1 MSTDTDVLPTRGHS
15 GTGDHRPF
23 QRASDASRPPRRRSS
38 LTRATAAAATADD
51 DDDLA
56 ADRAS
61 VERLSDTASVECP
74 LCLEEL
80 DTTDRSVRPCR
91 CGYQVCLWCL
101 NRLRLE
107 CEVGQVARCPA
118 CRTPY
123 DEDKFEI
130 LQRLDPEV
138 VAERERRREL
148 ERRARERRERQRRLE
163 EERRQQREYQL
174 LRRLKCL
181 RQTFVLRRN
190 LVCVRE
196 LAPALWSER
205 LLRRHDLF
213 GRYGRIRRVLL
224 VDGIGVYIEYDAEE
238 AAARAISAL
247 SGERWQG
254 RELRLS
260 LATVRYC
267 EAFVRAAEAYLRA
280 RQGAAAAATTTMMTN
295 VSKSLDTAGGHAA
308 VKPLELPQ
316 RVRCPNPHCLYQ
328 HELVPESLALTKGAF
343 LESSYGPPP
352 PPHAFAAHSIPAETE
367 TTTTAAATRRL
378 EQVGSPVESSLLTA
392 MGVGRGA
399 DTVGMAAS
407 APPCFPA
414 DAEAPS
420 AADPE
425 YQPPRGRSRRRS
437 GAPGHSLSPSELAHK
452 APGARTQPIR
462 APTSS
467 LSTET
472 ADLPLCASGP
482 SSLHSSLGHKESRS
496 SSIDSAEV
504 LLAADGDPVLERTPG
519 RVHSRAASAFGA
531 IGQPRRPDTRNGPA
545 SGGPRSSTS
554 WSAPSPAFPP
564 HFHHGQ
570 PPPPPPSTAAVW
582 ELVDALASIGVT
594 NVHFESESGN
604 TASSASA
611 SNGISVPE
619 APSDGGHAHWLQRLL
634 RAPTDG
640 PAEEQ
645 HDGTGQGSGCTAL
658 GARQ

>member
-1 MSTDTDVLPTRGHS
+1 MSTEADIRSTLGHS
-15 GTGDHRPF
+15 GTGDHRPSR
-23 QRASDASRPPRRRSS
+23 RASDASRPHRRRGS
-38 LTRATAAAATADD
+38 LTRATADD
-51 DDDLA
+51 GDEDDDLA
-56 ADRAS
+56 VDRAS
-61 VERLSDTASVECP
+61 VERLSDTASVDCP

-101 NRLRLE
+101 NRLRLA

-148 ERRARERRERQRRLE
+148 ERRSRERRERQRRLE
-163 EERRQQREYQL
+163 DERRQHREYQL
-174 LRRLKCL
+174 LRRLKRL

-213 GRYGRIRRVLL
+213 GRHGRIRRVLL
-224 VDGIGVYIEYDAEE
+224 VDGIGVYIEYDGEE

-247 SGERWQG
+247 NGERWQG

-267 EAFVRAAEAYLRA
+267 EAFVRAAEAYVQA
-280 RQGAAAAATTTMMTN
+280 RQGPAAAATIPKTTN
-295 VSKSLDTAGGHAA
+295 VSKSLDTAEGHAA
-308 VKPLELPQ
+308 AKPLELPH

-328 HELVPESLALTKGAF
+328 HELVPESLALTKEAF

-352 PPHAFAAHSIPAETE
+352 PPHAFAAHSIPAETG
-367 TTTTAAATRRL
+367 TMTTAAATRRL

-399 DTVGMAAS
+399 DALGMAAS
-407 APPCFPA
+407 VPCLST

-437 GAPGHSLSPSELAHK
+437 GAPGHSLSPSALAHK

-462 APTSS
+462 APPPAAAAAAAAAATTASS
-467 LSTET
+467 LSAET
-472 ADLPLCASGP
+472 TDLPLCASGP

-504 LLAADGDPVLERTPG
+504 LLVADSDPVLERTPG

-531 IGQPRRPDTRNGPA
+531 IGQPRRPDARNGPA

-554 WSAPSPAFPP
+554 WSTPSPALPQQ
-564 HFHHGQ
+564 FHHGQ
-570 PPPPPPSTAAVW
+570 PPPPTAVW

-594 NVHFESESGN
+594 NVHFESETEN
-604 TASSASA
+604 TASSAST
-611 SNGISVPE
+611 SNGMLVPE

-634 RAPTDG
+634 QAPTDD

-645 HDGTGQGSGCTAL
+645 HDGTG
-658 GARQ
+658 